1 MKRINGLVPI
11 IMMIIAGAML
21 PLAAQ
26 AGDAKAAQAASL
38 CAGCHGP
45 KGVSSNPLWPNLAG
59 QQEQYLIKQMQDY
72 KAGRR
77 TDPVMA
83 PLAETLDAGAIAA
96 LAAYFSGLAPGG

>member
-59 QQEQYLIKQMQDY
+59 QQEQYLIKQI
-72 KAGRR
+72 KAFRDGQRN
-77 TDPVMA
+77 DPSMA
-83 PLAETLDAGAIAA
+83 PMVKSLSDADIDN
-96 LAAYFSGLAPGG
+96 LAAYFSSL